1 MAVDDRPP
9 QPASPEATESDE
21 HVQRR
26 WEEFYKY
33 SLAAYERI
41 HQRWT
46 QTDDKAAKYLQI
58 LTATLAGLGFVGFT
72 QVVRILAQRSNWLD
86 DFFLCSYCSALLF
99 GLGAF
104 FHFLCAL
111 QFRPLT
117 APPSNPGMLKLF
129 ADNQY
134 LSVLRS
140 LGEQMLIATEKNRLS
155 LEVKIERTKRGFWL
169 TVATAV
175 CLIIAAGAYFGVQLR
190 LTPTLAD
197 APQLIPSPPSTPQP
211 PGRAPVSAPPLPT
224 AKPDRPVSG
233 AKE

>member
-1 MAVDDRPP
+1 MAVDDPPP
-9 QPASPEATESDE
+9 QAASPEATEPAE
-21 HVQRR
+21 HTPKR

-58 LTATLAGLGFVGFT
+58 LTATLVGLGFVGFT
-72 QVVRILAQRSNWLD
+72 QVVRMFVQRSNWLD
-86 DFFLCSYCSALLF
+86 DVFILSFWGALLF
-99 GLGAF
+99 GLAAF
-104 FHFLCAL
+104 FHFLSAL

-129 ADNQY
+129 EDNQY

-169 TVATAV
+169 TVATTV
-175 CLIIAAGAYFGVQLR
+175 CLIVASAAYFGVQVR
-190 LTPTLAD
+190 LARTPTD
-197 APQLIPSPPSTPQP
+197 APQPITSPTSTHLP
-211 PGRAPVSAPPLPT
+211 PVRAPVSAPPLPT

-233 AKE
+233 AKD

>member
-1 MAVDDRPP
+1 LAVDDPP
-9 QPASPEATESDE
+9 SEAASREASEPAE
-21 HVQRR
+21 HAPKR

-72 QVVRILAQRSNWLD
+72 QVVRIVVQRSNWLD
-86 DFFLCSYCSALLF
+86 DVFLLSFSGALLC
-99 GLGAF
+99 GLAGF
-104 FHFLCAL
+104 FQFLSAL

-129 ADNQY
+129 EDNQY

-140 LGEQMLIATEKNRLS
+140 LGEQMLIATDKNRLS

-169 TVATAV
+169 TVATTV
-175 CLIIAAGAYFGVQLR
+175 CLIISSAAYFGVQVRLARTPTDAPR
-190 LTPTLAD
+190 LTPS
-197 APQLIPSPPSTPQP
+197 PSSTPLP
-211 PGRAPVSAPPLPT
+211 PARAPVSAPPLPT

-233 AKE
+233 AKD